1 MLMCQPDPLSRKFV
15 EQRLCASKRRKLR
28 TLEFE
33 RATPSTAAACT
44 VTRPRAG
51 VTTDSEET
59 AMPQFD
65 ATIKH
70 IKDGVKSMTV
80 SAAVKNIE
88 GWEATLE
95 KLDAPGAKTIVK
107 DLENLKKH
115 LHAKELDGE
124 AIRKLVTKL
133 GKETVSLAG
142 KSDSKNAEKAKALGE
157 ALSHAAETEEAEAK

>member
-1 MLMCQPDPLSRKFV
+1 
-15 EQRLCASKRRKLR
+15 
-28 TLEFE
+28 
-33 RATPSTAAACT
+33 
-44 VTRPRAG
+44 
-51 VTTDSEET
+51 
-59 AMPQFD
+59 MPQFD

-95 KLDAPGAKTIVK
+95 KVEEPGAKTIIK

-124 AIRKLVTKL
+124 AIRKLVVKL
-133 GKETVSLAG
+133 GKETVAISK
-142 KSDSKNAEKAKALGE
+142 KSDSKNAAKIQALGE
-157 ALSHAAETEEAEAK
+157 ALTSAAEEA